1 MSMKKGIAIGL
12 LIVLISLS
20 YLKNNSSDQDPFLV
34 TDYSRLHPVKVERVA
49 MGKEEEQL
57 VQLLKEAKE
66 KKLTVSIAG
75 QRHSQGGHTY
85 YKDGIVLDMTHYNRI
100 LSFQPEEKKIRVQ
113 AGATWKDIQDKI
125 NPYGLSI
132 KTMQSQNIFTVGGSI
147 SINAHGRDIRNG
159 SLIKSVDSF
168 RLLTADGQIMMVSR
182 TENEELFPYVL
193 GGYGLFGVILDVTL
207 QLTDDEMY
215 KVTTD
220 SVPFDEYSRYF
231 RSKVKSNPDIH
242 MHIARISVAPGSFL
256 TDMYAI
262 NYTLDPSISL
272 SGHNRLNTHESWV
285 IPSKLLFQLNRASD
299 WGKNVFW
306 KLQKTY
312 FDNQQNTQI
321 SRNNVMRSES
331 DFMDYRDAGKNDL
344 LQEYFIPVDE
354 FANFVQGIK
363 KVLSEEDLNLLN
375 ITIRYVNQDQ
385 EATLSY
391 AREDMFALVCLFNVP
406 LDDQGQIAVKRG
418 IGRILDEV
426 IRSHGTYYLPYAAY
440 PSLEQFQAVYPRYK
454 EFFEKKDQV
463 DPEHLFMNYFYEQYR
478 GSKL

>member
-1 MSMKKGIAIGL
+1 
-12 LIVLISLS
+12 
-20 YLKNNSSDQDPFLV
+20 
-34 TDYSRLHPVKVERVA
+34 
-49 MGKEEEQL
+49 
-57 VQLLKEAKE
+57 
-66 KKLTVSIAG
+66 
-75 QRHSQGGHTY
+75 
-85 YKDGIVLDMTHYNRI
+85 
-100 LSFQPEEKKIRVQ
+100 
-113 AGATWKDIQDKI
+113 
-125 NPYGLSI
+125 
-132 KTMQSQNIFTVGGSI
+132 
-147 SINAHGRDIRNG
+147 
-159 SLIKSVDSF
+159 
-168 RLLTADGQIMMVSR
+168 
-182 TENEELFPYVL
+182 
-193 GGYGLFGVILDVTL
+193 
-207 QLTDDEMY
+207 
-215 KVTTD
+215 
-220 SVPFDEYSRYF
+220 
-231 RSKVKSNPDIH
+231 
-242 MHIARISVAPGSFL
+242 
-256 TDMYAI
+256 
-262 NYTLDPSISL
+262 
-272 SGHNRLNTHESWV
+272 V

-385 EATLSY
+385 EAILSY

-478 GSKL
+478 GSKR